1 MIPMDIKLENLE
13 LVHLGRESKFDLIP
27 EDDSYINKSTLVF
40 DLPPVIPDLSE
51 QLEEILDHPEKLSI
65 YDLDNVQR
73 HIPRKPNIS
82 SLFTTELCPLQTTL
96 KAERNMTT
104 GEVIKFNEVI
114 IEDNASNSKNSMSFK
129 RAPDVTTDVKGNP
142 NNLPFWPGGFDDY
155 SFEKL
160 KDNIKNQDIDF
171 VNDLL
176 TIPPGFEV
184 GMKFEKKK
192 EEIEQS
198 VIKLSDIL
206 SSYDISELDSVAE
219 GFVFES
225 SEDIDRIS
233 DATATTS
240 TTITSE
246 NDELEETL
254 SKTPDVLNISETK
267 EIETESTTD
276 WAVEVN
282 VLLPVEDF
290 HQRIPNMAFKY
301 DFELDTFQKQ
311 AILHLENNDNVFVA
325 AHTSAGKTVV
335 AEYAIALAMKSMTK
349 AIYTSPI
356 KALSNQKFKDFK
368 KTFEDVGLLTGDIQL
383 NKTASCLI
391 MTTEILR
398 SMLYNGSEVVRN
410 LEWVIFDEVH
420 YINDSERGVVWE
432 EVLIMLP
439 SHVKL
444 VLLSATVPNTLEF
457 ADWIGRIKQKK
468 IYVITTLKRPV
479 PLEHHL
485 YTGSGGKSKGE
496 LFMIVDAA
504 GNFKTLGYNAA
515 LNAKQERTSKH
526 QHSFGPK
533 GYRNNVSEK
542 QDKNTYIGL
551 IEYLRQHDK
560 LPVVCFTLSRK
571 KCDDNAQMLS
581 SVDLTVKEEKGE
593 IHKFVTSCISKL
605 NKSDRKLPQVVTMQQ
620 LLKRGLGVHHSGILP
635 ILKEVVEM
643 LFERGLIKML
653 FATETFAMGINMPAR
668 TVVFDSIKKHD
679 GQNFRELLP
688 SEYIQMAGR
697 AGRRGKDSEGTV
709 IIMCKADIPETSVLY
724 KMMLGK
730 PTKLESKFRLT
741 YSMILNLLKVHNE
754 NLRVEDMMKRSFRE
768 AFSQRNVKE
777 DEKVLKELIET
788 FTHLEKLE
796 CEICQFDIKQYCKM
810 VQDFYNSKTNL
821 LKKIFNS
828 QFGLKLFSQGRL
840 LTVKTSYHS
849 NTFGVI
855 LNSDKKVLKVLLM
868 CKYSSERCKSTT
880 DILDM
885 DEASIKQLPWLPKLY
900 VPESVSSYHITSIS
914 VNEIQKIF
922 NKVIKI
928 DANEIFNDWNK
939 QIKNDNEIPGKSI
952 NKLVQ
957 KLHQMIMENEN
968 GLPPVDIIK
977 ECGVRDIELFERV
990 KDILHTSE
998 VLEKFTCLT
1007 CVDFIDH
1014 FVKTFKEIELEKK
1027 MNNYK
1032 LKLSE
1037 KSLQLLP
1044 EYQARI
1050 RVLQELHY
1058 IDNTN
1063 TTEMKGKV
1071 ACAMSNHEIFLTEL
1085 LVDDVFKSLKPEE
1098 IAALLSCTVFQQR
1111 MDDVPDE
1118 VLPFSLQEGKEK
1130 LLAIIQHIGETQVKC
1145 GLKQSEKEF
1154 SDQYNFNLCNVVYE
1168 WAKGTTFSE
1177 IMNIT
1182 TVQEGI
1188 IVRCIQRLD
1197 EILKDVR
1204 AAARTIGNPELEA
1217 KTEKAS
1223 QMIKRDIVFAASLYI
1238 Q

>member
-1 MIPMDIKLENLE
+1 MDPELLENLE
-13 LVHLGRESKFDLIP
+13 LVHLGTESTFDLVP
-27 EDDSYINKSTLVF
+27 KDESYIHKSSLISG
-40 DLPPVIPDLSE
+40 LPPVIPDYTE
-51 QLEEILDHPEKLSI
+51 QLEEILNSPEKLSI
-65 YDLDNVQR
+65 YDLENVQR
-73 HIPRKPNIS
+73 HIPRKPNIE
-82 SLFTTELCPLQTTL
+82 SLFMMDLCPLQTTL
-96 KAERNMTT
+96 KAERDMKT
-104 GEVIKFNEVI
+104 GKVIRFKEVI
-114 IEDNASNSKNSMSFK
+114 IENNQSTSKNSMSFN
-129 RAPDVTTDVKGNP
+129 RSPDITTDVKGNP

-160 KDNIKNQDIDF
+160 KDDIENQEIDF
-171 VNDLL
+171 VNNLL
-176 TIPPGFEV
+176 TVPPGFES
-184 GMKFEKKK
+184 GMKFVNK
-192 EEIEQS
+192 EENVQS

-206 SSYDISELDSVAE
+206 SSYDITETDNGLEEAE
-219 GFVFES
+219 NNENDNKIVNLVPSS
-225 SEDIDRIS
+225 SED
-233 DATATTS
+233 
-240 TTITSE
+240 
-246 NDELEETL
+246 DELEETL
-254 SKTPDVLNISETK
+254 SKTSDVLNISETK
-267 EIETESTTD
+267 EIQTEKTTD
-276 WAVEVN
+276 WAIEVN
-282 VLLPVEDF
+282 VFLPVDDF
-290 HQRIPNMAFKY
+290 HQRIPNLAFKY
-301 DFELDTFQKQ
+301 DFELDIFQKQ

-356 KALSNQKFKDFK
+356 KALSNQKYKDFK

-479 PLEHHL
+479 PLKHYL
-485 YTGSGGKSKGE
+485 YTGRGGKSKEE
-496 LFMIVDAA
+496 LFMIVDAG
-504 GNFKTLGYNAA
+504 GNFITTGYNAA
-515 LNAKQERTSKH
+515 LNAKQEKTSKH
-526 QHSFGPK
+526 QSSFGPK
-533 GYRNNVSEK
+533 GYRNTVSEK

-551 IEYLRQHDK
+551 IEYLRQNDK

-593 IHKFVTSCISKL
+593 IHKFITACISKL

-643 LFERGLIKML
+643 LFERGLIKIL

-668 TVVFDSIKKHD
+668 TVVFDSIRKHD

-697 AGRRGKDSEGTV
+697 AGRRGKDAEGTV
-709 IIMCKADIPETSVLY
+709 IIMCKTDIPETSVLY

-768 AFSQRNVKE
+768 AHTQRNVKE
-777 DEKVLKELIET
+777 DEKVLKELIEA
-788 FTHLEKLE
+788 FTTLEKLE
-796 CEICQFDIKQYCKM
+796 CEICEEDIKQYCKT
-810 VQDFYNSKTNL
+810 VQDFYHSKTNL
-821 LKKIFNS
+821 LNVIFNS
-828 QFGLKLFSQGRL
+828 QFGSKLFCQGRL

-849 NTFGVI
+849 NTFSII
-855 LNSDKKVLKVLLM
+855 LNSDKKTLKVLILGG
-868 CKYSSERCKSTT
+868 KSAEQDKDKLSS
-880 DILDM
+880 DV
-885 DEASIKQLPWLPKLY
+885 SIRQLPWLPKLY
-900 VPESVSSYHITSIS
+900 IPESMSYFYVTDIQ
-914 VNEIQKIF
+914 VNKIQRIF
-922 NKVIKI
+922 NKVLKI
-928 DANEIFNDWNK
+928 DANEVLNDWNK
-939 QIKNDNEIPGKSI
+939 TLKGQSEISGKII
-952 NKLVQ
+952 NKVIQ
-957 KLHQMIMENEN
+957 KLYQIATENEN
-968 GLPPVDIIK
+968 GLPSVDFIK
-977 ECGVRDIELFERV
+977 ECNIKDIELFERV
-990 KDILHTSE
+990 KEIEHTSQ
-998 VLEKFTCLT
+998 VLEKFRCLT
-1007 CVDFIDH
+1007 CVNFIDH
-1014 FVKTFKEIELEKK
+1014 FTKMYKDIELERK

-1050 RVLQELHY
+1050 KVLQELQY

-1071 ACAMSNHEIFLTEL
+1071 ACAMSNHEILLTEL
-1085 LVDDVFKSLKPEE
+1085 LVDDIFKLLKPEE
-1098 IAALLSCTVFQQR
+1098 IASLLSCTVFQQR
-1111 MDDVPDE
+1111 MDDVIDE
-1118 VLPFSLQEGKEK
+1118 VLPFSLQEGKK
-1130 LLAIIQHIGETQVKC
+1130 KMQAIIQHIGETQVKC

-1154 SDQYNFNLCNVVYE
+1154 SDQYNFNLCNVIYE
-1168 WAKGTTFSE
+1168 WAKGTSFSE